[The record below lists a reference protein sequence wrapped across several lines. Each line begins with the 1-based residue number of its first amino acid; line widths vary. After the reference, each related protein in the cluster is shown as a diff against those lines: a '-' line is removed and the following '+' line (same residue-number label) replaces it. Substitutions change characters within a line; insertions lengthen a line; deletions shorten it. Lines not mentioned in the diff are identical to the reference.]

1 MEKDRK
7 AKILARTIRHVTDVE
22 SFGHY
27 AKDCRVRLVGHD
39 DSNNNQTETKP
50 DKPVIS
56 NNSGNVKR
64 VLFEP
69 EPCTTFR
76 QLDFDLTGMSV
87 DGTCNFSVN
96 MVFNRC
102 LQKQ

>member
-1 MEKDRK
+1 M
-7 AKILARTIRHVTDVE
+7 IQTTI
-22 SFGHY
+22 
-27 AKDCRVRLVGHD
+27 KLK
-39 DSNNNQTETKP
+39 QKP

-76 QLDFDLTGMSV
+76 QLDFDLTGMSG

-96 MVFNRC
+96 MVSTDVCRNSEFTDVFQR
-102 LQKQ
+102 